1 MNTPPHK
8 LLDTTGL
15 YILRL
20 LHQNARLSYAE
31 IGRRVHL
38 STPAVID
45 RIEKMEEAEIITGYH
60 AQISSTALGYTV
72 TAIVTV
78 TTDPVHYPIV
88 QQIVQDTVEIETC
101 DHVTGA
107 ASFIMRV
114 SATSLER
121 LEQVITKFSHIA
133 TTNTAMVMSSF
144 DTSGAVSGRIEA
156 FQAWDAD

>member
-1 MNTPPHK
+1 MNTSPHK

-15 YILRL
+15 HILRL
-20 LHQNARLSYAE
+20 LYQNARLSYAE

-60 AQISSTALGYTV
+60 AQISPTSLGYTV
-72 TAIVTV
+72 AAIITV
-78 TTDPVHYPIV
+78 TTEPVHYPTIR
-88 QQIVQDTVEIETC
+88 QIVQDTVEIETC

-114 SATSLER
+114 SAPSLEQ
-121 LEQVITKFSHIA
+121 LEQVIAKFSNIA
-133 TTNTAMVMSSF
+133 TTDTAMVLSSL
-144 DTSGAVSGRIEA
+144 DTSDAVSGRIEA
-156 FQAWDAD
+156 LQG

>member
-1 MNTPPHK
+1 MNTSPHK

-15 YILRL
+15 HILRL
-20 LHQNARLSYAE
+20 LYQNARLSYAE

-60 AQISSTALGYTV
+60 AQISPASLGYTV
-72 TAIVTV
+72 AAIITV
-78 TTDPVHYPIV
+78 TTEPVHYPTIR
-88 QQIVQDTVEIETC
+88 QIVQDTVEIETC

-114 SATSLER
+114 SAPSLEQ
-121 LEQVITKFSHIA
+121 LEQVIAKFSNIA
-133 TTNTAMVMSSF
+133 TTDTAMVLSSL
-144 DTSGAVSGRIEA
+144 DTSDAVSGRIEA
-156 FQAWDAD
+156 LQG

>member
-1 MNTPPHK
+1 MNMPPHK

-15 YILRL
+15 HILRL
-20 LHQNARLSYAE
+20 LHQNARLPYAE

-45 RIEKMEEAEIITGYH
+45 RIEKMEEAGIITGYH
-60 AQISSTALGYTV
+60 AQISSAALGYTV
-72 TAIVTV
+72 AAIVTV
-78 TTDPVHYPIV
+78 TTEPVHYPTI

-101 DHVTGA
+101 DHVTGP

-121 LEQVITKFSHIA
+121 LEQVITKFSNIA
-133 TTNTAMVMSSF
+133 TTDTAIVMSSL
-144 DTSGAVSGRIEA
+144 DTSDAVSGRIEA
-156 FQAWDAD
+156 LQG